1 MLRCEGLDVAIARR
15 TLVRELALGT
25 AAGQFVAVLGTN
37 GAGKTTLLH
46 TLAGL
51 RPAAAGRVL
60 VEGRAVGTW
69 PRRELALRL
78 SLLPQATEDPF
89 PSTVLEAV
97 LVGRHPHL
105 GFWQWE
111 GPDDV
116 RLARAALAAVD
127 LGGLEERQVESLS
140 GGERRRL
147 AIAGVL
153 AQDPAICLLDEP
165 GNHLD
170 PHHQLEVLA
179 LFRAR
184 ADRGG
189 LVVATLHDAT
199 LAARFA
205 DRALLLFGD
214 GEWRFGTVD
223 EVLTAGELSRLY
235 RSEIHEISWNGRR
248 VFVS

>member
-1 MLRCEGLDVAIARR
+1 VLRCERLDVAIPRR
-15 TLVRELALGT
+15 KLVSGLDFSAT
-25 AAGQFVAVLGTN
+25 AGQFVAVLGTN
-37 GAGKTTLLH
+37 GAGKTLTLH

-60 VEGRAVGTW
+60 IDGRALGLW
-69 PRRELALRL
+69 PRRDLARRL
-78 SLLPQATEDPF
+78 SLLPQSTDDPF
-89 PSTVLEAV
+89 PTTVLEAV

-111 GPDDV
+111 GPDD
-116 RLARAALAAVD
+116 LDIARAALAAVD
-127 LGGLEERQVESLS
+127 LAGFEQRSVDSLS
-140 GGERRRL
+140 GGEHRRL
-147 AIAGVL
+147 SIACVL

-165 GNHLD
+165 TNHLD
-170 PHHQLEVLA
+170 PHHQLDALA

-214 GEWRFGTVD
+214 GEWLYGTTA
-223 EVLTAGELSRLY
+223 EVLTAGQLSRLY
-235 RSEIHEISWNGRR
+235 RAEVHELAWRGRR